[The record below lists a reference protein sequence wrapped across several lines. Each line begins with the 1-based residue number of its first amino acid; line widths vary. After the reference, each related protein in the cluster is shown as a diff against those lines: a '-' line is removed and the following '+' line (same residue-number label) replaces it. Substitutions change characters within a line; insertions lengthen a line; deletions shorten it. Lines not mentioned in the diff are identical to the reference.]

1 MRGIFLI
8 VMKHWYNV
16 NMEQDFNKKHWS
28 NPCPKYNCRKEAC
41 KCGLKFVSIP
51 AVLGDDSS
59 ESDVAPKNGLYC
71 NTIVR
76 YEANGHVYVYSKEG
90 IPVLVEGMC
99 CESDK
104 ITKLTIKNLDTYT
117 WSERGGD
124 GFYMI
129 SDSISD
135 KVFIQMIARVTSI
148 STNVEFSDEKNNTLL
163 AQGLWNRVR
172 NGEKFEITIPFNDI
186 SQKTSTNPLV
196 YHPQMIT
203 SQKVYLDNFS
213 ESKTSVV
220 NDDDVTITCT
230 SYMSSAK
237 VYVCMAASGSAM
249 GKVMYDAPISISKYT
264 YSDSTPDVYAF
275 EVTIF
280 VSGNMPE
287 PI

>member
-1 MRGIFLI
+1 METLDYNP
-8 VMKHWYNV
+8 KHW
-16 NMEQDFNKKHWS
+16 EQA
-28 NPCPKYNCRKEAC
+28 CPKYDCRKNKC
-41 KCGLKFVSIP
+41 KCGMKFVNIP
-51 AVLGDDSS
+51 AVLGDDSAS
-59 ESDVAPKNGLYC
+59 STVAPKNGAYC
-71 NTIVR
+71 NAVVK
-76 YEANGHVYVYSKEG
+76 YEANGHVYLYSKEG

-99 CESDK
+99 CESEK
-104 ITKLTIKNLDTYT
+104 ITKLTIKNLDDST

-129 SDSISD
+129 SNSISD
-135 KVFIQMIARVTSI
+135 KVFIDMIARVTSI

-186 SQKTSTNPLV
+186 SQKTGTNPLV

-237 VYVCMAASGSAM
+237 VYICWAASDSVM
-249 GKVMYDAPISISKYT
+249 GKLMYDAPISISKYT

-275 EVTIF
+275 EVTVF

>member
-1 MRGIFLI
+1 
-8 VMKHWYNV
+8 
-16 NMEQDFNKKHWS
+16 MEQDYNIKHWAK
-28 NPCPKYNCRKEAC
+28 PCPKYDCRKDNC
-41 KCGLKFVSIP
+41 KCGMKFVSIP

-99 CESDK
+99 CESEK

-117 WSERGGD
+117 WWELGVD
-124 GFYMI
+124 GLYMI

-135 KVFIQMIARVTSI
+135 KVEIQMVARATVGSM
-148 STNVEFSDEKNNTLL
+148 NVEFSDEKNNTLL

-186 SQKTSTNPLV
+186 SQKAPTTPQT

-237 VYVCMAASGSAM
+237 VYICGATSGGM
-249 GKVMYDAPISISKYT
+249 EKVMYDAPISISKYT
-264 YSDSTPDVYAF
+264 YSDSSPDVYAF